1 MKKFVFLLITLI
13 FSFSAL
19 ATSSKPIKAAELEES
34 TKKYF

>member
-1 MKKFVFLLITLI
+1 MKKFFFLLITLI

-19 ATSSKPIKAAELEES
+19 AISSKPIKAAELEES